1 MIKEL
6 ALAIGAAITVASGPV
21 IKRANSNS
29 SFNIETSTV
38 QEDLCVFYHDQYP
51 VNTLTYLVPN
61 KTNGDLYNDFKLL
74 TMYAHD
80 GDLYLYFYAESPF
93 VFTDVKIE
101 YSTSTTLSDD
111 QMDVVENWQEKD
123 NAFDCRVHDK
133 NGERKQFYKIVA
145 DDFYVHNPGDDH
157 RVKIKRLLA
166 YSDNEYQSMIRKCDN
181 SEYSWKDASSGED
194 QVYTYYRDNYLL
206 VREAA
211 YYQQFVFTKYSS
223 VIQTCPIEA
232 QEINWLYFSY
242 DYTSKGVNYNLGK
255 LKEVAISYEY
265 LSFTNTYRVNG
276 SDNASI
282 YTGPYN
288 NASGW
293 LSNKGHGAREATFN
307 LTNTKRMESV
317 VTPSKRT
324 IDTITSQTRIFFFW
338 EIIHRINYSYNTI
351 QDLSDS
357 EVEKIEDKDF
367 KNFINKTRGDYQ
379 WAIDYKEDQRVRT
392 KTEDSW
398 NNPIDWFNG
407 TTKATTTCHEA
418 KSVALTR
425 LTFENQDGTANLNA
439 IMNPVD
445 VSAIVTTVPTSHTT
459 VTFTLGSEA
468 ATRNFWIAVGIIGG
482 ILLIVGIIFLVIKIK
497 KAKMLTG
504 AFAPSSNKVS
514 APKHKENKK
523 PYRNK
528 NIKPKK
534 RK

>member
-6 ALAIGAAITVASGPV
+6 LLSIGAVMAVANGPAIKKAAS
-21 IKRANSNS
+21 S

-51 VNTLTYLVPN
+51 VNTLAYLVPN

-74 TMYAHD
+74 TMYAHE

-93 VFTDVKIE
+93 TFTDVKIE
-101 YSTSTTLSDD
+101 YSTSTTLSSD
-111 QMDVVENWQEKD
+111 QTEVVENWQEKSD
-123 NAFDCRVHDK
+123 AFDCRVHDK
-133 NGERKQFYKIVA
+133 NGDRKQFYKVVA
-145 DDFYVHNPGDDH
+145 DDFYEHNPGDDH

-181 SEYSWKDASSGED
+181 SEYSWKDAQSGED

-206 VREAA
+206 VRDAA
-211 YYQQFVFTKYSS
+211 YYQQFIFTKYTD
-223 VIQTCPIEA
+223 VFQDCPTEA

-242 DYTSKGVNYNLGK
+242 DYTSKGVNYKLGK
-255 LKEVAISYEY
+255 LKEVSISYEY
-265 LSFTNTYRVNG
+265 ISFSNTYRVNG
-276 SDNASI
+276 SNHAGL
-282 YTGPYN
+282 YTGVYN

-293 LSNKGHGAREATFN
+293 LNNKGHGAREATFD
-307 LTNTKRMESV
+307 LISTKRMESTI
-317 VTPSKRT
+317 TPTTRT

-338 EIIHRINYSYNTI
+338 EITHRINYSYNTI

-357 EVEKIEDKDF
+357 EVEKISDPDF
-367 KNFINKTRGDYQ
+367 KNFINKTRDDYQ
-379 WAIDYKEDQRVRT
+379 WAIDYKEDTRVRV

-398 NNPIDWFNG
+398 NNPIDWING
-407 TTKATTTCHEA
+407 TTKVTTTGHEA

-445 VSAIVTTVPTSHTT
+445 VSSVVSTTPTSHTT
-459 VTFTLGSEA
+459 VTFTLGSET

-482 ILLIVGIIFLVIKIK
+482 ILLIAGIIFLVIKIR
-497 KAKMLTG
+497 G
-504 AFAPSSNKVS
+504 IRRVIAPSSQKVYQE
-514 APKHKENKK
+514 PKRKEKHKSSRK
-523 PYRNK
+523 K
-528 NIKPKK
+528 NIKPHHK
-534 RK
+534 R